1 MGIYPTEDADSGE
14 MDQTD
19 KRILKLLQADCDLSL
34 NEISERVNLSRNAC
48 WNRVRQLEGQGVI
61 RRRVAL
67 LDREQ
72 LNLDLTVFIAVRTD
86 QHDAAWL
93 ETFRAAVRD
102 LPEILAIYR
111 TTGETDYMMQAVV
124 PNMKAYD
131 ALYQRLIEKVQ
142 LSDVSSSFVMEE
154 IKQTT
159 ELPLGYV

>member
-1 MGIYPTEDADSGE
+1 M
-14 MDQTD
+14 
-19 KRILKLLQADCDLSL
+19 QADCNLSL

-48 WNRVRQLEGQGVI
+48 WNRVRHLEAQGVI
-61 RRRVAL
+61 LRRVAL
-67 LDREQ
+67 LDRER
-72 LNLDLTVFIAVRTD
+72 LNLELTVFIAVRTD
-86 QHDAAWL
+86 QHDAGWL
-93 ETFRAAVRD
+93 DAFRSAVRD

-111 TTGETDYMMQAVV
+111 TTGETDYMLHAVV

-131 ALYQRLIEKVQ
+131 ALYQRLIAKVQ

>member
-1 MGIYPTEDADSGE
+1 

-19 KRILKLLQADCDLSL
+19 KRILRLLQADCDLSL
-34 NEISERVNLSRNAC
+34 NEISEQVNLSRNAC

-61 RRRVAL
+61 KRRVAL
-67 LDREQ
+67 LDPER

-86 QHDAAWL
+86 RHDAGWL
-93 ETFRAAVRD
+93 EKFRAAVRD

>member
-1 MGIYPTEDADSGE
+1 

-19 KRILKLLQADCDLSL
+19 KRILKLLQVDCDLSL

-48 WNRVRQLEGQGVI
+48 WNRVRQLEAQGVI
-61 RRRVAL
+61 TRRVAL
-67 LDREQ
+67 LDRER

-86 QHDAAWL
+86 RHDAEWL
-93 ETFRAAVRD
+93 EAFRSAVRD

-131 ALYQRLIEKVQ
+131 ALYQRLIDKVQ

>member
-1 MGIYPTEDADSGE
+1 

-19 KRILKLLQADCDLSL
+19 KRILKVLQVDCDLSL

-48 WNRVRQLEGQGVI
+48 WNRVRHLESQGVI
-61 RRRVAL
+61 KGRVAL
-67 LDREQ
+67 LDRER

-86 QHDAAWL
+86 RHDADWL

-159 ELPLGYV
+159 ELPLGYI

>member
-1 MGIYPTEDADSGE
+1 

-19 KRILKLLQADCDLSL
+19 KRILKLLQADCGLSL

-61 RRRVAL
+61 TRRVAL
-67 LDREQ
+67 LDRER

-86 QHDAAWL
+86 RHDAEWL

-131 ALYQRLIEKVQ
+131 ALYQRLIDKVQ

-159 ELPLGYV
+159 ELPLNYV

>member
-1 MGIYPTEDADSGE
+1 
-14 MDQTD
+14 MDHTD
-19 KRILKLLQADCDLSL
+19 KRILKFLQADCNLSL

-48 WNRVRQLEGQGVI
+48 WNRVRHLEAQGVI
-61 RRRVAL
+61 LRRVAL
-67 LDREQ
+67 LDRER
-72 LNLDLTVFIAVRTD
+72 LNLDLTVVIAVRTD
-86 QHDAAWL
+86 QHDAGWL
-93 ETFRAAVRD
+93 DAFRSAVRD

-111 TTGETDYMMQAVV
+111 TTGETDYMLHAVV

-131 ALYQRLIEKVQ
+131 ALYQRLIAKVQ

>member
-1 MGIYPTEDADSGE
+1 
-14 MDQTD
+14 MDHTD
-19 KRILKLLQADCDLSL
+19 KRILKLLQADCNLSL

-48 WNRVRQLEGQGVI
+48 WNRVRHLEAQGVI
-61 RRRVAL
+61 LRRVAL
-67 LDREQ
+67 LDRER

-86 QHDAAWL
+86 QHDAGWL
-93 ETFRAAVRD
+93 DAFRSAVRD

-111 TTGETDYMMQAVV
+111 TTGETDYMLHAVV

-131 ALYQRLIEKVQ
+131 ALYQRLIAKVQ

>member
-1 MGIYPTEDADSGE
+1 

-48 WNRVRQLEGQGVI
+48 RNRVRHLEAQGVI
-61 RRRVAL
+61 LRRVAL
-67 LDREQ
+67 LDREH

-86 QHDAAWL
+86 QHDAGWL
-93 ETFRAAVRD
+93 DAFRSAVRD

-111 TTGETDYMMQAVV
+111 TTGETDYMLHAVV

-131 ALYQRLIEKVQ
+131 ALYQRLIAKVQ